1 MEQKLPIWSAFS
13 EAVLAADMI
22 ITFENF
28 LAKFKQVFDKDSGVN
43 FAAQKC
49 LTLSKCTEV
58 RLIMRFH
65 SVTIPALADSWVEQN
80 FLDWGVASQL
90 QLKLEALSIAL
101 KVTALKGTHLVHV
114 THRSGPV
121 HLPWQSQWVPEFFH
135 LWCSWYTAGVRLPLV
150 KNSQP
155 LYWLGPPDGFW
166 LESSLSWGMSVLCFS
181 SWIYFFTGRSFRW
194 PN

>member
-80 FLDWGVASQL
+80 FLD
-90 QLKLEALSIAL
+90 
-101 KVTALKGTHLVHV
+101 
-114 THRSGPV
+114 
-121 HLPWQSQWVPEFFH
+121 
-135 LWCSWYTAGVRLPLV
+135 
-150 KNSQP
+150 
-155 LYWLGPPDGFW
+155 
-166 LESSLSWGMSVLCFS
+166 
-181 SWIYFFTGRSFRW
+181 
-194 PN
+194 